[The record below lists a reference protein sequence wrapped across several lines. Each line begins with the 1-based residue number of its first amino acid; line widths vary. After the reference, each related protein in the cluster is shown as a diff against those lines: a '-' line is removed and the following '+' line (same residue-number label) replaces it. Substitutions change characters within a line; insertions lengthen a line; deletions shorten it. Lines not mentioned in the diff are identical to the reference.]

1 MGKHGK
7 ILPEKDNLL
16 VELRTGSPFTPEG
29 EEPQLWTPD
38 PASPK
43 QKLRYWG
50 VVVAAGPQVKQDTHR
65 PGACVIFPPTAGF
78 VIEGSPSDQDKQ
90 YRIITENAVV
100 AVFDE
105 EG

>member
-16 VELRTGSPFTPEG
+16 VELRTGSPLASKDGVTR
-29 EEPQLWTPD
+29 LWTPD
-38 PASPK
+38 SASPK
-43 QKLRYWG
+43 QKLCYWG